1 MKKSRKGGCTQ
12 GCGGSSKL
20 ISSPLLMLRANV
32 FLASLVFM
40 VAALPALAGEYAVLA
55 SGRRIY
61 ADRHE
66 LSGDL
71 VRLYNKN
78 GVTELPASVVE
89 AFEVEDYVPPPAA
102 PAPEPQPSSGSK
114 PPEPKTQDPKTL
126 IRAAAQ
132 RSDAPPAFGTL
143 MQSVAKVESGF
154 NPKAVSPKGAIG
166 VMQLMPDTARRL
178 GADPHDTEQNI
189 DAGAKL
195 LRELLQKYD
204 GDVVKALAAYN
215 AGEAA
220 VDRFQGVPPYSETQ
234 HYVNKVVR
242 DYIRNGGQ

>member
-1 MKKSRKGGCTQ
+1 
-12 GCGGSSKL
+12 
-20 ISSPLLMLRANV
+20 MLRA
-32 FLASLVFM
+32 LLILIIS
-40 VAALPALAGEYAVLA
+40 ALPALPGEYAVLA
-55 SGRRIY
+55 SGRRIH

-66 LSGDL
+66 VSDNV

-78 GVTELPASVVE
+78 GVTELPASAVE
-89 AFEVEDYVPPPAA
+89 SFEVEDYVPPPEPPAA
-102 PAPEPQPSSGSK
+102 EIKPVADVPKPA
-114 PPEPKTQDPKTL
+114 EPKIQDPKAL

-132 RSDAPPAFGTL
+132 RSDVPPAFGTL

-166 VMQLMPDTARRL
+166 VMQLMPDTAKRL
-178 GADPHDTEQNI
+178 GADPTDPEQNI

-195 LRELLQKYD
+195 LRELLQKYN

-234 HYVNKVVR
+234 HYVNSVVR

>member
-1 MKKSRKGGCTQ
+1 MLFPRTLRST
-12 GCGGSSKL
+12 L
-20 ISSPLLMLRANV
+20 ILV
-32 FLASLVFM
+32 LA
-40 VAALPALAGEYAVLA
+40 AAPAFAGEYAVLA
-55 SGRRIY
+55 SGRRIH

-66 LSGDL
+66 VSGDVL
-71 VRLYNKN
+71 RLYNKN
-78 GVTELPASVVE
+78 GVTELPTSAVE
-89 AFEVEDYVPPPAA
+89 AFEMEDYVPPPVAESVEQKPIVDA
-102 PAPEPQPSSGSK
+102 PKLPESK
-114 PPEPKTQDPKTL
+114 IQDPKIL

-132 RSDAPPAFGTL
+132 RSDAPAAFGTL

-178 GADPHDTEQNI
+178 GADPHDPEQNI